1 MDMEKTVYDLIIIG
15 AGPAGIF
22 TALRYRERWPDRSIL
37 LLEKGRPIEKRVCP
51 KREGKPCQYCLP
63 CNITTGFSGAGAY
76 SDGKLSLSPFIG
88 GDLVD
93 LFDVSVIQEAIRS
106 VDDIYV
112 QYGADKRIYGLEN
125 PDRIEVI
132 RARAIRSHIQLVE
145 NPLRHLGTEKS
156 AEIYALL
163 QKRLREEGV
172 DIRFEC
178 PARDLLVEDG
188 RVVGVVADHVYRAKA
203 VVLAVGREG
212 SEWLSTL
219 IRKYQIAYDVGP
231 VDIGVRVEVRNEVM
245 KEINETMYEGKFIY
259 YTPTFDD
266 KVRTFCQNPGGVVA
280 TEHYEGNIA
289 VVNGHSYKSEELK
302 TENTNLAI
310 LVSHAFTRPFNQP
323 VEYGKYIAGLGNM
336 LSGNRIIVQRF
347 GDLKRGRRTTPERLF
362 RGNLKPT
369 LPDALPGDLSLVLP
383 YRTMTD
389 IIEMLLALDHV
400 APGIASSETLLYG
413 VEVKFYSQRLVVR
426 NFETSLP
433 GLYAIGDG
441 AGWTRGLM
449 QASVSGYLLGSMLE

>member
-1 MDMEKTVYDLIIIG
+1 MSFSHYDLIVIG

-22 TALRYRERWPDRSIL
+22 TALRYHERWPNRSIL
-37 LLEKGRPIEKRVCP
+37 ILEKGRPLEKRICP
-51 KREGKPCQYCLP
+51 KREGKPCQHCSP
-63 CNITTGFSGAGAY
+63 CNITTGFAGAGAY

-93 LFDVSVIQEAIRS
+93 LFDVSVVRDAIED
-106 VDDIYV
+106 VDRIYREN
-112 QYGADKRIYGLEN
+112 GADSHIYGVDN
-125 PDRIEVI
+125 PQKIEEI
-132 RARAIRSHIQLVE
+132 RARAIKSHIQLVE

-156 AEIYALL
+156 AEIYQKL
-163 QKRLREEGV
+163 QKKLLSEGV
-172 DIRFEC
+172 KIRFQC
-178 PARDLLVEDG
+178 PARDIVVENG
-188 RVVGVVADHVYRAKA
+188 RVTGVVADEIYSAND
-203 VVLAVGREG
+203 VVIAVGREG
-212 SEWLSTL
+212 SEWLSSLVRT
-219 IRKYQIAYDVGP
+219 YNIAYEVGP
-231 VDIGVRVEVRNEVM
+231 VDIGVRVEVRNEIM

-280 TEHYEGNIA
+280 TEYYEGNIA

-347 GDLKRGRRTTPERLF
+347 GDLKRGRRTTPERLQ
-362 RGNLKPT
+362 RGNLRPT
-369 LPDALPGDLSLVLP
+369 LVDALPGDLSLVLP

-389 IIEMLLALDHV
+389 IIEMLLALDNV

-413 VEVKFYSQRLVVR
+413 VEVKFYSQRLVVK
-426 NFETSLP
+426 NFETSVSH
-433 GLYAIGDG
+433 LYAIGDG

-449 QASVSGYLLGSMLE
+449 QASVSGYLLGNMLE

>member
-1 MDMEKTVYDLIIIG
+1 MSLSHYDLIVIG

-22 TALRYRERWPDRSIL
+22 TALRYHERWPNRSIL
-37 LLEKGRPIEKRVCP
+37 ILEKGRPLEKRICP
-51 KREGKPCQYCLP
+51 KREGKPCQHCSP
-63 CNITTGFSGAGAY
+63 CNITTGFAGAGAY

-93 LFDVSVIQEAIRS
+93 LFDVSVVQDAIGE
-106 VDDIYV
+106 VDKIYR
-112 QYGADKRIYGLEN
+112 QYGADTHIYGLDN
-125 PDRIEVI
+125 PEKIEEI
-132 RARAIRSHIQLVE
+132 RARAIKSHIQLVE

-156 AEIYALL
+156 AEIYHKLQQKLL
-163 QKRLREEGV
+163 SEGV
-172 DIRFEC
+172 EIRFQC
-178 PARDLLVEDG
+178 PARDLIVENG
-188 RVVGVVADHVYRAKA
+188 RVVGVVADKTYSAND
-203 VVLAVGREG
+203 VVIAVGREG
-212 SEWLSTL
+212 SEWLSSLVRT
-219 IRKYQIAYDVGP
+219 YDIAYEVGP

-280 TEHYEGNIA
+280 TEYYEGNIA

-347 GDLKRGRRTTPERLF
+347 GDLKRGRRTTPERLQ
-362 RGNLKPT
+362 RGNLRPT
-369 LPDALPGDLSLVLP
+369 LVDALPGDLSLVLP

-389 IIEMLLALDHV
+389 IIEMLVALDSV

-413 VEVKFYSQRLVVR
+413 VEVKFYSQRLVVK
-426 NFETSLP
+426 NFETSVAH
-433 GLYAIGDG
+433 LYAIGDG

-449 QASVSGYLLGSMLE
+449 QASVSGYLLGNMLA

>member
-1 MDMEKTVYDLIIIG
+1 MARTHYDVIIVG

-22 TALRYRERWPDRSIL
+22 TALRYRERWPNRSLL
-37 LLEKGRPIEKRVCP
+37 LLEKGRPIEKRLCF
-51 KREGKPCQYCLP
+51 KREGKSCQHCVP

-88 GDLVD
+88 GDLVE
-93 LFDVSVIQEAIRS
+93 LCDVSVVQEAIRR
-106 VDDIYV
+106 VDEIYV
-112 QYGADKRIYGLEN
+112 RYGADTRIYGIDF
-125 PDRIEVI
+125 PDRIEKI

-156 AEIYALL
+156 AEIYARLQNQLL
-163 QKRLREEGV
+163 HEGV
-172 DIRFEC
+172 EIRFEC
-178 PARDLLVEDG
+178 PVKDLVVVDG
-188 RVVGVVADHVYRAKA
+188 RVAGVVADQVYSSET

-212 SEWLSTL
+212 SAWLSSM
-219 IRKYQIAYDVGP
+219 IRQYQIAYEVGP
-231 VDIGVRVEVRNEVM
+231 VDIGVRVEVRNEIM
-245 KEINETMYEGKFIY
+245 KEINDTMYEGKFIY

-280 TEHYEGNIA
+280 TESYEGNIA
-289 VVNGHSYKSEELK
+289 VVNGHSYKSEGLK
-302 TENTNLAI
+302 TDNTNFAI

-323 VEYGKYIAGLGNM
+323 VEYGKYLAGLGNM

-347 GDLKRGRRTTPERLF
+347 GDLRRGRRTTPERLS

-369 LPDALPGDLSLVLP
+369 LLDALPGDLSLVLP

-400 APGIASSETLLYG
+400 APGVASSETLLYG
-413 VEVKFYSQRLVVR
+413 VEVKFYSQRILVQ
-426 NFETSLP
+426 NFQTSLP

-449 QASVSGYLLGSMLE
+449 QASVSGYLLGGLLE